1 MIIADQPLNK
11 EKRLKVLNTY
21 DVLETLPVEEYDGIT
36 AIAASICSTP
46 ITLVSIIDKNR
57 QWFNS
62 HQVLVT
68 KEMSL

>member
-21 DVLETLPVEEYDGIT
+21 DVLETLPEEEYDGIA

-46 ITLVSIIDKNR
+46 VALVSIIDKNR

-62 HQVLVT
+62 YQVLVA
-68 KEMSL
+68 KEMPL